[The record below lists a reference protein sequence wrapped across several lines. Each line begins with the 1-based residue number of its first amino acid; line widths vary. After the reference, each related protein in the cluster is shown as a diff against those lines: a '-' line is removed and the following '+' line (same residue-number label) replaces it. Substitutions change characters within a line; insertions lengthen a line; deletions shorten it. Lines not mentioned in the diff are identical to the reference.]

1 MAFTG
6 GSAAA
11 LVLGPAGETQPLGQA
26 VFGPCLHEQMGGEA
40 LVAALNAWGSAR
52 DREALALRAD
62 LAATQA
68 GVAAAFEQAQA
79 CVSATLLGIIEAFRA
94 EAETMR
100 QHAGREAQ
108 QSLARLEQ
116 VVAEAR
122 ARFGEQDGR
131 FAAGLGELAQRLQ
144 VVDAWA
150 QAEPAR
156 VAAIVHAAPVPP
168 WLSAPV
174 PLTPPRAHRP
184 ADPSP
189 IHI

>member
-1 MAFTG
+1 MDVTG

-11 LVLGPAGETQPLGQA
+11 LVTTGMTQAGALL
-26 VFGPCLHEQMGGEA
+26 GPCLNARMGEEA
-40 LVAALNAWGSAR
+40 LVMALNAWGSAR

-79 CVSATLLGIIEAFRA
+79 GVSATLVGIIEAFRA
-94 EAETMR
+94 EAEMMR
-100 QHAGREAQ
+100 QQTGYEAQ

-116 VVAEAR
+116 VVSEAR
-122 ARFGEQDGR
+122 VRFGEQDAR

-144 VVDAWA
+144 AADAWA

-168 WLSAPV
+168 WLSAGAEHA
-174 PLTPPRAHRP
+174 TARP
-184 ADPSP
+184 AGQCKRSQ
-189 IHI
+189 